1 MRIYKQKN
9 GEKGGVLLKRACNG
23 AVLSSFLRTFAPAY
37 ESPCDGELGKNL
49 I

>member
-1 MRIYKQKN
+1 MRIHKKKN
-9 GEKGGVLLKRACNG
+9 GEKGDVSLKRAYNA